1 MCFPTTWNGKGTHNA
16 LWMRMRRGELE
27 RGIALDTAKQ
37 DIATRIRRVCESFNE
52 AEFSGLVDRMAEI
65 DVRYRLR
72 EDWVFSGDSTHGFSA
87 R

>member
-1 MCFPTTWNGKGTHNA
+1 
-16 LWMRMRRGELE
+16 MRRGELE

-37 DIATRIRRVCESFNE
+37 DIAARIRRVCENFNE
-52 AEFSGLVDRMAEI
+52 TEFMELVDRMAEI

-72 EDWVFSGDSTHGFSA
+72 EDWVFSGQSTLSFSP

>member
-1 MCFPTTWNGKGTHNA
+1 
-16 LWMRMRRGELE
+16 MRRGELE

-37 DIATRIRRVCESFNE
+37 DIAARIRRVCGTFSE
-52 AEFSGLVDRMAEI
+52 AEFTELVDRMAEI

-72 EDWVFSGDSTHGFSA
+72 EDWVFSGDSTLSFSA